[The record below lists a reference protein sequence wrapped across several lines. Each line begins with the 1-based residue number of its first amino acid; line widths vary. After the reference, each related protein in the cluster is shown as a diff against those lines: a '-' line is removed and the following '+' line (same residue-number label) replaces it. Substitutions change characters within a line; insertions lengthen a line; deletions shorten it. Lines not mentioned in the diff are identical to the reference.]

1 VLCHMICNPQVGAR
15 AIGDVCFA
23 WPERLSRCLVLGT
36 PSWFN
41 MLYRMVRPH
50 LSPNTRAKVQVRT
63 CSSRSPQLSVV
74 GCLVV
79 SSLLLSKR
87 RMLAAKMHMC

>member
-1 VLCHMICNPQVGAR
+1 MMQIGAR

-23 WPERLSRCLVLGT
+23 WPERLYRCLVLGT

-50 LSPNTRAKVQVRT
+50 LSPSTRAKVQVN
-63 CSSRSPQLSVV
+63 PQQAPADIHQHPE
-74 GCLVV
+74 
-79 SSLLLSKR
+79 LLS
-87 RMLAAKMHMC
+87 C